1 MAYPYITSGGLIQQ
15 TFQQFRKSFPA
26 KVEAETLKK
35 LGIASSNESFV
46 IGILKFLHLIGEDNA
61 KTPEGIKL
69 FTSHKDEDFQK
80 ILTEAVQK
88 AYAGLFELHG
98 PEAWK
103 LDKDALITFFRGTDG
118 TSAIVG
124 ARQAVTF
131 ATLASLAGK
140 RDEQVAVKFSAPKKA
155 GTPQAKTGA
164 KVKPGTSKPAP
175 AETSAPPHANPV
187 FETGRVGLTVRIEI
201 NLPANGTQETYDNI
215 FRSIRENIIEP
226 TNG

>member
-15 TFQQFRKSFPA
+15 TFQQFRKSFPG

-46 IGILKFLHLIGEDNA
+46 IAILKFLHLIGDDNT
-61 KTPEGIKL
+61 KTPEGTKL

-80 ILTEAVQK
+80 LLAELVQK
-88 AYAGLFELHG
+88 AYSGLFELHG
-98 PEAWK
+98 PESWK

-124 ARQAVTF
+124 ARQANTF

-140 RDEQVAVKFSAPKKA
+140 RDEQVVVKTGVSKKA
-155 GTPQAKTGA
+155 STSQSKGAAKTKITAMKAGSG
-164 KVKPGTSKPAP
+164 PGSTPIR
-175 AETSAPPHANPV
+175 NPRGHEFDV
-187 FETGRVGLTVRIEI
+187 EDSPEACLDHLTFASMLMRRLEEAGFEF
-201 NLPANGTQETYDNI
+201 D
-215 FRSIRENIIEP
+215 
-226 TNG
+226 

>member
-46 IGILKFLHLIGEDNA
+46 ISILKFLHLIGDDNA
-61 KTPEGIKL
+61 KTAEGTKL

-80 ILTEAVQK
+80 VLADTVQK
-88 AYAGLFELHG
+88 SYAGLFELHG
-98 PEAWK
+98 PDSWK

-124 ARQAVTF
+124 ARQANTF
-131 ATLASLAGK
+131 ATLASLSGK
-140 RDEQVAVKFSAPKKA
+140 RDEQVVVKTGSPKKPSSSA
-155 GTPQAKTGA
+155 SAKTKSAA
-164 KVKPGTSKPAP
+164 KPKSNAAAQHPPQVTLTP
-175 AETSAPPHANPV
+175 ETNK
-187 FETGRVGLTVRIEI
+187 VGLTVRIEI

-215 FRSIRENIIEP
+215 FRSIRDNIIEP
-226 TNG
+226 ANG